1 MRLRHRGGAVG
12 GVALASIDGCI
23 LRMDEDIIVARCM
36 HFALCLSWVY
46 TVWTCVRQTSEDTCV
61 DCV

>member
-1 MRLRHRGGAVG
+1 MG

-36 HFALCLSWVY
+36 HFALCLWWVY
-46 TVWTCVRQTSEDTCV
+46 TVWTCVRQPSEDTCV